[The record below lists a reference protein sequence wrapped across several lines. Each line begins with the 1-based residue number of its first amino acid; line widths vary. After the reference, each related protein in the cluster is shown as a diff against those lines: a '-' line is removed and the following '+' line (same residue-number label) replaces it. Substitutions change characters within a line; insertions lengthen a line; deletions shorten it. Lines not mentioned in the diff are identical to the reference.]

1 MQRTARCAGALRA
14 CGRALSGGARSQPAL
29 QVRCASPA
37 LAAPRRADAPRAQC
51 EVETMRAG
59 GATVATARV
68 RLPMN
73 AASDALRPQAMQ
85 RAAQARA
92 PTPCLCRALH
102 LAAM

>member
-1 MQRTARCAGALRA
+1 
-14 CGRALSGGARSQPAL
+14 
-29 QVRCASPA
+29 
-37 LAAPRRADAPRAQC
+37 
-51 EVETMRAG
+51 MRAG
-59 GATVATARV
+59 GVTVATARV

-92 PTPCLCRALH
+92 PTPRLCRALH

>member
-1 MQRTARCAGALRA
+1 
-14 CGRALSGGARSQPAL
+14 
-29 QVRCASPA
+29 
-37 LAAPRRADAPRAQC
+37 
-51 EVETMRAG
+51 MRAG
-59 GATVATARV
+59 GVTVATARV